1 MSHHHGEEDWII
13 LVDEDNQEYRY
24 SLERT
29 LEMDDKKYVILV
41 PEIQE
46 NPVEEEAHV
55 FRLETDE
62 NDEEILVDVE
72 EEELEKI
79 QALLET
85 ENADLDFIDDDSDFD
100 FVDEDAEADV
110 VGDTEGIQQT
120 TEDDE
125 TKTDEE

>member
-29 LEMDDKKYVILV
+29 LEMDDKRYVILV

-55 FRLETDE
+55 FRLETDA
-62 NDEEILVDVE
+62 NNEEILVDVE
-72 EEELEKI
+72 DEELEKI

-85 ENADLDFIDDDSDFD
+85 ESADLDFIDDDSDYE
-100 FVDEDAEADV
+100 DEDDEADV
-110 VGDTEGIQQT
+110 GGGVEELQETAEGDDAK
-120 TEDDE
+120 DDE
-125 TKTDEE
+125 D

>member
-29 LEMDDKKYVILV
+29 LEMDDKRYVILV

-55 FRLETDE
+55 FRLETDA
-62 NDEEILVDVE
+62 NNEEILVDVE
-72 EEELEKI
+72 DEELEKI

-85 ENADLDFIDDDSDFD
+85 ESADLDFIDDDSDYE
-100 FVDEDAEADV
+100 DEDDEADV
-110 VGDTEGIQQT
+110 GSGVEELQETAEGDDAK
-120 TEDDE
+120 DDE
-125 TKTDEE
+125 D

>member
-85 ENADLDFIDDDSDFD
+85 ENADLDFIDEDSDFD

>member
-29 LEMDDKKYVILV
+29 LEMDDKRYVILV

-55 FRLETDE
+55 FRLETDA
-62 NDEEILVDVE
+62 NNEEILVDVE
-72 EEELEKI
+72 DEELEKI

-85 ENADLDFIDDDSDFD
+85 ESTDLDFIDDDSDYE
-100 FVDEDAEADV
+100 DEDDEADV
-110 VGDTEGIQQT
+110 GGGVEELQETAEGDDAK
-120 TEDDE
+120 DDE
-125 TKTDEE
+125 D

>member
-29 LEMDDKKYVILV
+29 LELDDKRYVILV

-55 FRLETDE
+55 FRLETDA
-62 NDEEILVDVE
+62 NNEEILVDVE
-72 EEELEKI
+72 DEELEKI

-85 ENADLDFIDDDSDFD
+85 ESADLDFIDDDSDYE
-100 FVDEDAEADV
+100 DEDDEADV
-110 VGDTEGIQQT
+110 GGGVEELQETAEGDDAK
-120 TEDDE
+120 DDE
-125 TKTDEE
+125 D